1 MMQMMGEEEHEGAH
15 GMMQQCMEM
24 MNSMMGGG
32 AMDASGTASMGSNL
46 SLALAVTLGL
56 AVALGYLLG
65 AARKSK
71 PQV

>member
-1 MMQMMGEEEHEGAH
+1 MMQMMGEEHDGAH

-46 SLALAVTLGL
+46 PLGLAVTLVL

-71 PQV
+71 TQV

>member
-1 MMQMMGEEEHEGAH
+1 MMQMMGEEHEGEH

-46 SLALAVTLGL
+46 SLALAVALVL

-65 AARKSK
+65 AARKAK
-71 PQV
+71 TQI